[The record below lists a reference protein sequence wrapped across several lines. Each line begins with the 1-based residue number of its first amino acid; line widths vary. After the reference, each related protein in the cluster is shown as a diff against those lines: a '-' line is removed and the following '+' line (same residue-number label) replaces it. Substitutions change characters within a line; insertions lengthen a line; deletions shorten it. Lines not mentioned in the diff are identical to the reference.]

1 MKYLKICVLSVQWF
15 DSHSL
20 CILTS
25 SHSLDFVWDSVSPF
39 WLSLFLSVSLMYTV
53 VSLPS
58 GWRMWGDP
66 VWCSETP
73 SCYVLTIMPVFYHGC
88 LFEFRARKHFS
99 IGCYCVLRP
108 KVCVSDDQTLQHIP
122 QAVRQKLHLN
132 YSIVHYHS
140 KFWCKKGFIFLKEIK
155 TSFQQGCI
163 QLIKSDSKDLHIVA
177 IFILSNKCCSFQLS
191 TPRILKKIY

>member
-1 MKYLKICVLSVQWF
+1 MQWF

-108 KVCVSDDQTLQHIP
+108 KVCVSDVFRWSNTATYTSGCQKEAASELQYCTLSF
-122 QAVRQKLHLN
+122 KSL
-132 YSIVHYHS
+132 
-140 KFWCKKGFIFLKEIK
+140 GLKRFYFFER
-155 TSFQQGCI
+155 
-163 QLIKSDSKDLHIVA
+163 
-177 IFILSNKCCSFQLS
+177 N
-191 TPRILKKIY
+191 